1 MLGVRG
7 FDGFAVLSNTQ
18 WGWSLT
24 NVNSDVATLTIDKIQ
39 LQHLY
44 FSFLQIGAYPTTTA
58 AA

>member
-1 MLGVRG
+1 M
-7 FDGFAVLSNTQ
+7 DGFAVLSNTQ

-44 FSFLQIGAYPTTTA
+44 FSFLQIGAYPTTA
-58 AA
+58 AAT